1 MEELIWRKEGERC
14 ERSYRSVETQA
25 PQTQAPQTQAPQTQA
40 QYDDRN
46 YINKHESEVFGQN
59 NNKREQA
66 NDKINERFLIGK
78 SIQNPFMTS
87 NTYMDDIENQMTF
100 LTPQKSDI

>member
-14 ERSYRSVETQA
+14 ERSYRSVETQ
-25 PQTQAPQTQAPQTQA
+25 TQAQQTQA
-40 QYDDRN
+40 QYDDIN
-46 YINKHESEVFGQN
+46 YINKHESEGFGQNNNNNNN

-87 NTYMDDIENQMTF
+87 NTYMDDIENQMNF
-100 LTPQKSDI
+100 LTPQKSNI